1 MQIIDVDKF
10 DVICVSP
17 RNHFVFT
24 PMLPATAVGSVE
36 PRSLLE
42 PVRLA
47 NEYLAYFEAN
57 AESID
62 LEAKTATCMSIVS
75 KDPKRRVEFQV
86 DYDTLFVAVGEVRQ
100 FCRTLGRTLSLCLL
114 RAVWLW
120 LCWAW
125 IWFQAVC
132 DRLCAMQR
140 ARFSG

>member
-1 MQIIDVDKF
+1 MTNPALPDSFKFDVICVSSRNKCVVWDTYIQVIAICSMQIIDVDKF

-86 DYDTLFVAVGEVRQ
+86 DYDTLFVAVGEVRH
-100 FCRTLGRTLSLCLL
+100 FCRTL
-114 RAVWLW
+114 W
-120 LCWAW
+120 
-125 IWFQAVC
+125 
-132 DRLCAMQR
+132 
-140 ARFSG
+140 